1 MNNSATMDEF
11 KSTANQAADKAK
23 TTASNVSDEVK
34 TTSSV
39 IGNEVKNFIADL
51 EDLVSSKTSGAL
63 DVGKIKSDISS
74 RIATYKSQAKAASE
88 QAITQVKHQA
98 EGVNTY
104 VHDEPWKAIGVGFA
118 VGLLLGVVIS
128 RR

>member
-11 KSTANQAADKAK
+11 KNTTNQATDQARA
-23 TTASNVSDEVK
+23 TAGKVADEVK
-34 TTSSV
+34 ASGSV

-51 EDLVSSKTSGAL
+51 EEMVGSKTIGGL
-63 DVGKIKSDISS
+63 DVSKIKSDITS